1 MYKVRIDTNM
11 QALLTSVVY
20 CITKTDHCLSVDV
33 YDVTSI

>member
-20 CITKTDHCLSVDV
+20 CISKPDHGLSMDV
-33 YDVTSI
+33 YDETYI